1 MITYENVVILS
12 WAAFLLV
19 WGIGAATVKRD
30 VRGGDA
36 GRLWSLF
43 FPLRMIGALFVLFA
57 AARIVAGTAQD
68 SRVTSAFFHAFFE
81 PPAML
86 GWGAAALVA
95 MGVGFAIWARFN
107 LGRNWSSSPAMKENH
122 ELVTSG
128 PYALVR
134 HPIYAGVMLALFG
147 SALIGSM
154 FSIGMFIVLS
164 TVFALRLDAEERIM
178 LELFPNAY
186 PAYQK
191 RTKRLVPFVW

>member
-1 MITYENVVILS
+1 
-12 WAAFLLV
+12 
-19 WGIGAATVKRD
+19 
-30 VRGGDA
+30 
-36 GRLWSLF
+36 
-43 FPLRMIGALFVLFA
+43 
-57 AARIVAGTAQD
+57 
-68 SRVTSAFFHAFFE
+68 
-81 PPAML
+81 
-86 GWGAAALVA
+86 
-95 MGVGFAIWARFN
+95 
-107 LGRNWSSSPAMKENH
+107 MKENH